1 MPSTSGSTDFE
12 SGGQTTGRVLH
23 LDSCLSSLNFL
34 RPSLTQQSTVNL
46 QTHEY
51 ENY

>member
-1 MPSTSGSTDFE
+1 MPSTSDSTVFE
-12 SGGQTTGRVLH
+12 SRGQIPGRVLH
-23 LDSCLSSLNFL
+23 LDSYLSSLNFL

-51 ENY
+51 ENC